1 MIHPTFSTTKFLQQK
16 LLCLFYVEISIIQ
29 VRYCKNHIFLIIC
42 IYNPKGGIYLKQSLT
57 LTLSDKGRLLDIC
70 KAMSSQIRLDILE
83 YLAQKP
89 AIITDISTTFEI
101 PLSSAALYVR
111 NLEAAGLISTQIIP
125 GSKGSQKLCG
135 ILVDDVKI
143 DLYSKKALTRSDFV
157 YQEAMPVGCYFD
169 YAVKPS
175 CGMASAEQDLGLE
188 DITSLFCSPNRFKAQ
203 IIWLSEGFLE
213 YRFNNSFLKK
223 NDVKRIRFSFE
234 ICSEALG
241 YNNDWP
247 SDITVCINDRDIGI
261 VHTEADYGGRPGKL
275 NPSWWNSSSTQ
286 YGLLRTV
293 EITSDGSFIDEQR
306 VSDETI
312 TSLGIPLGDS
322 IRFKLEVKPDA
333 EFCGGFNLFG
343 EKFGDYPQDILME
356 FYLD

>member
-1 MIHPTFSTTKFLQQK
+1 MKP
-16 LLCLFYVEISIIQ
+16 
-29 VRYCKNHIFLIIC
+29 
-42 IYNPKGGIYLKQSLT
+42 SLT

-70 KAMSSQIRLDILE
+70 KAMSSPIRLDILE
-83 YLAQKP
+83 YLTQKP
-89 AIITDISTTFEI
+89 AIITDIATAFEI

-111 NLEAAGLISTQIIP
+111 NLETAGLISTQIIP

-135 ILVDDVKI
+135 IVVDGVKI
-143 DLYSKKALTRSDFV
+143 DLYGKKAPERSDSV
-157 YQEAMPVGCYFD
+157 YQETMPVGCYFD
-169 YAVKPS
+169 YVVKPS

-188 DITSLFCSPNRFKAQ
+188 DVTSLFCSPNRFKAQ
-203 IIWLSEGFLE
+203 IIWLSEGYLE
-213 YRFNNSFLKK
+213 YRFSNSFLKR
-223 NDVKRIRFSFE
+223 NEVKRIRFSFE

-247 SDITVCINDRDIGI
+247 SDITVCINGRDIGI

-275 NPSWWNSSSTQ
+275 NPSWWNSNSTQ
-286 YGLLRTV
+286 YGLLHTV
-293 EITSDGSFIDEQR
+293 EITSGGSFIDGQH

-312 TSLGIPLGDS
+312 TSLGIPLGES

-333 EFCGGFNLFG
+333 EFRGGFNLFG
-343 EKFGDYPQDILME
+343 AKFGDYPQDILME